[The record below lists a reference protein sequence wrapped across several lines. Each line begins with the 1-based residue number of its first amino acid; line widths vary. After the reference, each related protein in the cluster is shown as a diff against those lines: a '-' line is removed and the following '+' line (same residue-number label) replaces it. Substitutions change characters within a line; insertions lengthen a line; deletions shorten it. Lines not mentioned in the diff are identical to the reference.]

1 MLNTDEKIQ
10 LADKLLQLY
19 GDYIEQ
25 HADDDL
31 EPREEE
37 YEYAENRFRTVI
49 RDTTRA
55 ERKAAI
61 VEKLGLAAEN
71 AGLPYIAELID
82 YLAHATHHMD
92 IYADNTFLPEENPQ
106 KRMDAITDNFNAWTK
121 RYI

>member
-1 MLNTDEKIQ
+1 MLSTEEKIQ

-19 GDYIEQ
+19 GDYIEE

-37 YEYAENRFRTVI
+37 YEYAENRFRTVT
-49 RDTTRA
+49 RETTRA

-82 YLAHATHHMD
+82 YLGYATHHLD
-92 IYADNTFLPEENPQ
+92 IYASNTFLPEENPQ
-106 KRMDAITDNFNAWTK
+106 KRFDQITDNFTKWSK